1 MIITASDIAALR
13 AKTGAGMMDCKK
25 ALEETGG
32 NSDQAVEILRKNGAI
47 KAAKRAGKIAA
58 EGLVLSYIHGV
69 GKIGVL
75 VEVNCETDF
84 VAKADAFK
92 ALVNDIAMQIAGAS
106 PKYVSREEIPTDELE
121 KEKTIYRD
129 QLKAEGKAFGG
140 AQAKPDNVIDKIL
153 EGKMGKYYS
162 EVCLLDQPFIK
173 DEDKTITQL
182 LAEKTGEIGEKITIR
197 RFTRYELGE
206 GLEKRKNDLN
216 AEVAEQM
223 GQ

>member
-1 MIITASDIAALR
+1 
-13 AKTGAGMMDCKK
+13 MDCKK
-25 ALEETGG
+25 ALEAAVG
-32 NSDQAVEILRKNGAI
+32 NASASSAQAIEQAIENLRKSGAI

-84 VAKADAFK
+84 VGKTDAFR
-92 ALVNDIAMQIAGAS
+92 ALVNDVAMQIAGAN
-106 PKYVSREEIPTDELE
+106 PKYLSREDVPAEELE
-121 KEKTIYRD
+121 KEKSLYRE

-140 AQAKPDNVIDKIL
+140 AQAKPENIVEKIL
-153 EGKMGKYYS
+153 EGKMSKYYS

-173 DEDKTITQL
+173 DEEKTITQL
-182 LAEKTGEIGEKITIR
+182 LVEKTAEIGEKITVR
-197 RFTRYELGE
+197 RFVRYELGE

-216 AEVAEQM
+216 AEVAEQL
-223 GQ
+223 GS

>member
-1 MIITASDIAALR
+1 MTITAGDIAALR

-32 NSDQAVEILRKNGAI
+32 NAEQAIENLRKSGAI

-58 EGLVLSYIHGV
+58 EGLVFSYIHGI

-84 VAKADAFK
+84 VGKTDAFK
-92 ALVNDIAMQIAGAS
+92 ALCNDIAMQIAGAN
-106 PKYVSREEIPTDELE
+106 PKYLSREDVPAEDLE
-121 KEKTIYRD
+121 KEKTLYRD
-129 QLKAEGKAFGG
+129 QLKAEGK
-140 AQAKPDNVIDKIL
+140 PENIIEKIL
-153 EGKMGKYYS
+153 EGKLSKYYS
-162 EVCLLDQPFIK
+162 EFCLLDQPFIK

-182 LAEKTGEIGEKITIR
+182 LAEKTGEIGEKITVR

-216 AEVAEQM
+216 AEVAEQL
-223 GQ
+223 GA